1 MKRSQ
6 ERQTLILSM
15 LQATGFVPIEAMAS
29 ACGTSLQTI
38 RRDLTE
44 LSRTGKVLR
53 YHGGARLS
61 EPKRPENYRSRRAS
75 HVEAKRVTAEL
86 LADQI
91 QDGSSLFL
99 AGGSTLTLVA
109 EALLRRDRLT
119 IVTNNLH
126 AALTLYDKEGF
137 NVHVVGGWI
146 RTASGS
152 LVGANAASEIGTF
165 SLDAAIISTCAI
177 TEEGALLEYDE
188 SLVGPLHAMMA
199 NARRTI
205 LVADCSKF
213 GRTGIVRAA
222 HLRDVNMIVT
232 DQAVPP
238 VFADLLKHHQIDV
251 ITGED

>member
-6 ERQTLILSM
+6 ERQALILSM
-15 LQATGFVPIEAMAS
+15 LQSKGFVPIELMAS
-29 ACGTSLQTI
+29 TCGTSLQTI
-38 RRDLTE
+38 RRDLSE

-61 EPKRPENYRSRRAS
+61 EPKRAENYRSRSAS
-75 HVEAKRVTAEL
+75 HVEEKRVAAEL
-86 LADQI
+86 LVDQI

-165 SLDAAIISTCAI
+165 SLDAAIISTSAI

-188 SLVGPLHAMMA
+188 SLVGPINAMIA

-222 HLRDVNMIVT
+222 HLRDVDLLVT
-232 DQAVPP
+232 DRVVPSE
-238 VFADLLKHHQIDV
+238 FAELLQHYQIDL
-251 ITGED
+251 ING